1 MKIQSVRGMKDL
13 SPTDSPL
20 WLQIERQAYKI
31 ASLAGY
37 AYVRTPIV
45 EMTDLFKRSIGTDTD
60 IVEKEMYTFEDK
72 GGDSLTLRPEGT
84 AGLVRAAI
92 ENSWISSPNTAVK
105 LFYLGP
111 MYRRERPQKGR
122 YRQFHQFGLE
132 LLGVDNPCGDAE
144 IISLGWDFLQSIGLK
159 DIQLRLSTLGTL
171 ACRKAYQEKLKTVL
185 KQNLELVPK
194 DFASRIESNPQR
206 IFDHKDPKVK
216 ELIPKLPVLLDHLD
230 HESQKHFE
238 EVQKH
243 LTDMEV
249 PFTID
254 PHIVRGLDYYGH
266 TAFEYTSNH
275 LGPTQN
281 AVGGGGRYDVLVEQL
296 GGRPTPAVGLAMG
309 IERLVL
315 LMDHLPIDE
324 AISIYL
330 IVQDTNL
337 TDLALKWSRKLRL
350 SGIKTQMNL
359 SDSSLKSQM
368 KRADK
373 TGSSHVVIF
382 GQQEIENHQVRIKDM
397 KSGDQN
403 LIHLDQFE
411 EYLKTLKAK
420 GERSND

>member
-13 SPTDSPL
+13 SPSESSL
-20 WLQIERQAYKI
+20 WLYVEKQVYQIAL
-31 ASLAGY
+31 SAGY
-37 AYVRTPIV
+37 TYVRTPIV

-84 AGLVRAAI
+84 AGVVRAAI
-92 ENSWISSPNTAVK
+92 ENSWISSPNTALK

-132 LLGVDNPCGDAE
+132 LLGIDSPCGDAE
-144 IISLGWDFLQSIGLK
+144 IISLGWDFLQSLGLK

-171 ACRKAYQEKLKTVL
+171 TCRKAYQEKLKTVL
-185 KQNLELVPK
+185 QQNLDLIPK
-194 DFASRIESNPQR
+194 DFAGRIASNPQR

-216 ELIPKLPVLLDHLD
+216 DLIPKLPILLDHLD
-230 HESQKHFE
+230 KESQDHFE
-238 EVQKH
+238 KVQKY
-243 LTDMEV
+243 LTEMEV

-266 TAFEYTSNH
+266 TAFEYISNH

-281 AVGGGGRYDVLVEQL
+281 AVGGGGRYDALVEQL
-296 GGRPTPAVGLAMG
+296 GGKPTPAVGLAMG

-315 LMDHLPIDE
+315 LMDNFSFDKSLSVYFVI
-324 AISIYL
+324 
-330 IVQDTNL
+330 QDTSL

-350 SGIKTQMNL
+350 SGIRTQMNL

-368 KRADK
+368 KKADK
-373 TGSSHVVIF
+373 TDSSHVVIF
-382 GQQEIENHQVRIKDM
+382 GQQEMTNSQVTIKDM
-397 KSGDQN
+397 KSRDQK
-403 LIHLDQFE
+403 LIDLDQLE
-411 EYLKTLKAK
+411 EHLKTLKIE
-420 GERSND
+420 GEK

>member
-13 SPTDSPL
+13 SPTESPL
-20 WLQIERQAYKI
+20 WLHIERQAHKI

-37 AYVRTPIV
+37 TYVRSPIV
-45 EMTDLFKRSIGTDTD
+45 EMTNLFKRSIGTDTD

-132 LLGVDNPCGDAE
+132 LLGVDSPCGDAE
-144 IISLGWDFLQSIGLK
+144 IISLGWDFLQSLGLK

-171 ACRKAYQEKLKTVL
+171 TCRKAYQEKLRTVL
-185 KQNLELVPK
+185 KQNLELIPK
-194 DFASRIESNPQR
+194 DFAGRIESNPQR

-216 ELIPKLPVLLDHLD
+216 ELIPKLPVLLNHLD
-230 HESQKHFE
+230 SESQKHFE

-243 LTDMEV
+243 LTEMDV

-296 GGRPTPAVGLAMG
+296 GGKSTPAVGLAMG

-315 LMDHLPIDE
+315 LIDNLPSDK
-324 AISIYL
+324 SVSVYL
-330 IVQDTNL
+330 VIQDTSL

-359 SDSSLKSQM
+359 SDGSLKSQM
-368 KRADK
+368 KKADK
-373 TGSSHVVIF
+373 TNSSHVVIF
-382 GQQEIENHQVRIKDM
+382 GQQEMTNNQITIKDM
-397 KSGDQN
+397 NLGDQK
-403 LIHLDQFE
+403 LIHLDQLE
-411 EYLKTLKAK
+411 EYLKTLTIK
-420 GERSND
+420 GEK

>member
-1 MKIQSVRGMKDL
+1 MASCGKTSL
-13 SPTDSPL
+13 S
-20 WLQIERQAYKI
+20 RI

-92 ENSWISSPNTAVK
+92 ENSWSSSPNTALK

-132 LLGVDNPCGDAE
+132 LLGVDSPCGDAE
-144 IISLGWDFLQSIGLK
+144 VISLGWDFLQSIGLK

-171 ACRKAYQEKLKTVL
+171 TCRKAYQEKLKTVL
-185 KQNLELVPK
+185 QQNLELIPE

-206 IFDHKDPKVK
+206 IFDHKDPIVK
-216 ELIPKLPVLLDHLD
+216 QLIPKLPVLLDHLD
-230 HESQKHFE
+230 LESQEHFE
-238 EVQKH
+238 KVQKH
-243 LTDMEV
+243 LTEMEV

-296 GGRPTPAVGLAMG
+296 GGKPTPAVGLAMG
-309 IERLVL
+309 IERLAL
-315 LMDHLPIDE
+315 LIDNLSIE
-324 AISIYL
+324 SSISIYL
-330 IVQDTNL
+330 VIQDTNL

-350 SGIKTQMNL
+350 NGIKTQMNL

-368 KRADK
+368 KKADK
-373 TGSSHVVIF
+373 IGISHVVIF
-382 GQQEIENHQVRIKDM
+382 GQQEMINNQVTVKNM
-397 KSGDQN
+397 KSRDQN
-403 LIHLDQFE
+403 LIYLDQLE
-411 EYLKTLKAK
+411 EYLKTLKVE
-420 GERSND
+420 GEEQ